1 MTERARRR
9 AAGGTRPAL
18 CHAGDTASRGVAG
31 DGAGEAL
38 REGAAAGEADNFSA
52 RSGSKRVGERF
63 EQQARRFLE
72 RQGLAFVA
80 ANLVVRGGELDLLMR
95 ERDGSLVFVE
105 VRARRQ
111 ARHGGA
117 LASIGLHK
125 RRRLVQ
131 AARLVW
137 ARFGGHCAC
146 RFDVIAFEAGRLVWL
161 RDAFR
166 ADDI

>member
-1 MTERARRR
+1 M
-9 AAGGTRPAL
+9 
-18 CHAGDTASRGVAG
+18 CHACGTASRGAAG
-31 DGAGEAL
+31 DGA
-38 REGAAAGEADNFSA
+38 RDRAAAEEADNFPA
-52 RSGSKRVGERF
+52 HGGSKRVGEPF

-72 RQGLAFVA
+72 RQGLAVVA

-95 ERDGSLVFVE
+95 ERDGTLVFVE

-125 RRRLVQ
+125 RRRLVL